1 MGSRIS
7 WLLRADDRRGIF
19 SNVEKAGSGC
29 SKAMLLASTLWVAC
43 NHAPPEVTLD
53 NFRTL
58 FFEQQGGI
66 AALHLILSVEGS
78 GRAEYRMEVGGDSR
92 VQVKQ
97 LSAESLR
104 ELVSVLNRNQATTLG
119 GIYSQSGADLFEE
132 TFRLVTDE
140 AMAEV
145 RNRGDQAPRRYLNIR
160 EYLQQLIAR
169 EFGPVRLD
177 ALLIP

>member
-1 MGSRIS
+1 LLVAGRGRARYFLDVSHAGSRLS
-7 WLLRADDRRGIF
+7 RVLLL
-19 SNVEKAGSGC
+19 VPT
-29 SKAMLLASTLWVAC
+29 LLAAC
-43 NHAPPEVTLD
+43 NQAPPEVTLD

-66 AALHLILSVEGS
+66 AALHLTLSVEGN

-97 LSAESLR
+97 LSAESLN
-104 ELVSVLNRNQATTLG
+104 ELVSVLNRNQATTLSG
-119 GIYSQSGADLFEE
+119 TYSQSGADLFEE

-140 AMAEV
+140 ATAEV
-145 RNRGDQAPRRYLNIR
+145 RNQGDQAPRRYLNIR
-160 EYLQQLIAR
+160 EYLHQLIAR

-177 ALLIP
+177 LLGEGNRR